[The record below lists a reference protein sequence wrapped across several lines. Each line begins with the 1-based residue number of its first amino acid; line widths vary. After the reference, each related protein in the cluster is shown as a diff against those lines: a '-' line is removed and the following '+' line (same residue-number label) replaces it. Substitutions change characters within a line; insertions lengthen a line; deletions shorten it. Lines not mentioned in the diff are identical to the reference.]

1 MRRPGRRGFYAS
13 FPQIGFAIGLSLST
27 GAIALLSSLL
37 SNQAFVAWGWR
48 CAFYVSIL
56 LLAVGLFVRLK
67 LFETPEFVRIR
78 DGYEVAKLPIGAL
91 AHDYWWNVVLGW
103 LARMGEGGVFTVF
116 TLYMLSYLTTIVGLS
131 RTFVLSSVT
140 AAAIVLIFTVPLASA
155 WSDRVGRRKLFGI
168 ATIVNG
174 LASFPLLWMLQSGS
188 PALAA
193 VAIVLA
199 IGVLWA
205 PIYGPEAALFCELF
219 DTPVRYT
226 GVSLVYQ
233 FGSIIFLAPVPIVAT
248 LLVRWN
254 ENQPWYLAGYLLL
267 ACTVSAVATGLMR
280 RTFP

>member
-1 MRRPGRRGFYAS
+1 MGGEWGGAVLMAFEYAPPGRRGFYAS
-13 FPQIGFAIGLSLST
+13 FPQIGFAIGLCLST

-91 AHDYWWNVVLGW
+91 ARDYWWNVVLGW

-233 FGSIIFLAPVPIVAT
+233 FG
-248 LLVRWN
+248 
-254 ENQPWYLAGYLLL
+254 
-267 ACTVSAVATGLMR
+267 
-280 RTFP
+280 